1 MQPRAEYLKLFR
13 EIVID
18 AWKQKNSESRTVT
31 ETVSRNLAVLKQKKD
46 RLNDA
51 FIDQRSIDQE
61 TYNERLGQLRE
72 EIAHAEQTRTEA
84 EVEEIDV
91 DTLIDFAIDVLGGAS
106 SFWRECSA
114 DQKQRFQ
121 SILFPEGVRFD
132 GESCGTAVTCLAF
145 NVLPTNSANN
155 SSLASRT
162 GVEPVSPP

>member
-84 EVEEIDV
+84 EVEGED
-91 DTLIDFAIDVLGGAS
+91 
-106 SFWRECSA
+106 
-114 DQKQRFQ
+114 
-121 SILFPEGVRFD
+121 EGR
-132 GESCGTAVTCLAF
+132 S
-145 NVLPTNSANN
+145 
-155 SSLASRT
+155 
-162 GVEPVSPP
+162 